1 MLPRA
6 MSSSEQRAESS
17 GAPIAGQP
25 RLLFFHARASGRC
38 RRVEGFLAQVLQR
51 RANHATFAIE
61 RIEVVEQP
69 DVHERFGIDGLPT
82 LIVIADRQLRGQ
94 IVDPAGCKAIEQFL
108 APWLR

>member
-1 MLPRA
+1 
-6 MSSSEQRAESS
+6 MSSAEQRVATDA
-17 GAPIAGQP
+17 APGPRVTARP
-25 RLLFFHARASGRC
+25 RLLFFHSQASGRC

-69 DVHERFGIDGLPT
+69 DVHERFGIDALPT
-82 LIVIADRQLRGQ
+82 LIVIDGHRVSGRIA
-94 IVDPAGCKAIEQFL
+94 DPAGCKAIEQLL